1 MQEDITM
8 LDVDES
14 PLFPT
19 LEESDPAADMNDP
32 LRELTC
38 LLGLCEQLADRLARH
53 SDDRSPWLAA
63 AQHGANMAREAL
75 SRHLTKRSEGLGP
88 LITQRRQTLGWTQK
102 QLAER
107 AGLSTKH
114 IARIEHGIE
123 PGAGSLAALLG
134 VSELGLLPTQ
144 RADHIDPP
152 TTAPNWWIAPDYLP
166 LRMLHELR
174 RQLQGSGGALLQTS
188 LYLDHQSAEE
198 FLACVQRPDHLHAYR
213 QLLPLDA
220 AVKHIK
226 ECVRSAGVDVIA
238 LGSGDGIV
246 ETQLVEKIASDA
258 KNDIRFYLLDISHP
272 LLSTAFRHAEDT
284 FASKRG
290 VFVCAMHGN
299 FFHLSRY
306 PQLHYRP
313 TQAHRRRL
321 YTMLGFTFANL
332 ENERHF
338 LQQSLSGAAEGDLL
352 LVDLNLAQGAP
363 DDVDTLRKKE
373 PSLSNGALDDISTRW
388 LSGPIRRYAED
399 VTKVDTFVRLDPY
412 CPIPGSYA
420 LEFVASC
427 HLGKTQRKEFA
438 LLHARR
444 YQVEPLSEALRSIGW
459 ATVATLKFGGT
470 AREPTHALMLFQRMR
485 K

>member
-1 MQEDITM
+1 M
-8 LDVDES
+8 LETDES
-14 PLFPT
+14 VSFPT
-19 LEESDPAADMNDP
+19 LEESDPIADMNDP
-32 LRELTC
+32 LLELSS
-38 LLGLCEQLADRLARH
+38 LLGLCDQLVHSLARH
-53 SDDRSPWLAA
+53 SSDGAPWLQAA
-63 AQHGANMAREAL
+63 LHGANMTREAL

-88 LITQRRQTLGWTQK
+88 LIVQRRQDLGWSQK

-114 IARIEHGIE
+114 IARIEHGVE
-123 PGAGSLAALLG
+123 PGPGALSALLG

-144 RADHIDPP
+144 NVAAVDHP

-166 LRMLHELR
+166 LRMLNSLR
-174 RQLQGSGGALLQTS
+174 RQIEGSGGALAQTS
-188 LYLDHQSAEE
+188 LYLDHQSAED
-198 FLACVQRPDHLHAYR
+198 FLACVQRPEHLHNYR
-213 QLLPLDA
+213 QLLPLA
-220 AVKHIK
+220 TAVKHIK

-246 ETQLVEKIASDA
+246 ETQLVEKIAADA

-272 LLSTAFRHAEDT
+272 LLSTAFRHADDT
-284 FASKRG
+284 FAKKRG

-321 YTMLGFTFANL
+321 YTMLGFTFTNL

-338 LQQSLSGAAEGDLL
+338 VQQSLSGAAEGDLL

-363 DDVDTLRKKE
+363 DDIDTLRKKE
-373 PSLSNGALDDISTRW
+373 RSLASGSLDEVSTRW
-388 LSGPIRRYAED
+388 LSGPIRRYSDEI
-399 VTKVDTFVRLDPY
+399 TKVDTFVRIDSY

-420 LEFVASC
+420 LEFVARC
-427 HLGKTQRKEFA
+427 YQGKTKRKEFT

-444 YQVEPLSEALRSIGW
+444 YQVGPLSTAMQSIGW
-459 ATVATLKFGGT
+459 STVATLPFGESPR
-470 AREPTHALMLFQRMR
+470 APTHALVLFQCAKRQS
-485 K
+485 

>member
-1 MQEDITM
+1 M
-8 LDVDES
+8 
-14 PLFPT
+14 
-19 LEESDPAADMNDP
+19 
-32 LRELTC
+32 
-38 LLGLCEQLADRLARH
+38 
-53 SDDRSPWLAA
+53 
-63 AQHGANMAREAL
+63 
-75 SRHLTKRSEGLGP
+75 
-88 LITQRRQTLGWTQK
+88 
-102 QLAER
+102 
-107 AGLSTKH
+107 
-114 IARIEHGIE
+114 RID
-123 PGAGSLAALLG
+123 S
-134 VSELGLLPTQ
+134 S
-144 RADHIDPP
+144 
-152 TTAPNWWIAPDYLP
+152 
-166 LRMLHELR
+166 
-174 RQLQGSGGALLQTS
+174 
-188 LYLDHQSAEE
+188 
-198 FLACVQRPDHLHAYR
+198 
-213 QLLPLDA
+213 LPLDA

-246 ETQLVEKIASDA
+246 ETQLVEKIAADA

-399 VTKVDTFVRLDPY
+399 VTQGRHVRPARSVLSDSWQLCTRVCGELP
-412 CPIPGSYA
+412 
-420 LEFVASC
+420 
-427 HLGKTQRKEFA
+427 LGKDPAEGVRTPSRA
-438 LLHARR
+438 
-444 YQVEPLSEALRSIGW
+444 QVS
-459 ATVATLKFGGT
+459 GGT
-470 AREPTHALMLFQRMR
+470 AL
-485 K
+485 